1 MSNFWGSLQRDGGFS
16 LSTVFPALLCYT
28 GRNFRGGEAL
38 TCWLR
43 RAVTLMAA
51 IHDRILTRNDGFPA
65 VLTDKQLHFLVVGV
79 CGMLLFFAVHLLFS
93 SLIRRGWAL
102 LVSWIYVF
110 TLILVIT
117 VGIEFGQK
125 LSGTGSMELADALFG
140 ILGFLALFAVFYLLR
155 GLFTRAGRK

>member
-1 MSNFWGSLQRDGGFS
+1 MRDGGFS

-28 GRNFRGGEAL
+28 GRDFRGGEAL

-51 IHDRILTRNDGFPA
+51 IHDRILTLNDGFPA